1 MLQWASYSFT
11 NCHGTRTH
19 NRLVRKLVVGSSPVA
34 VTETWDIAPV
44 SGKAFLD
51 NQTTTE
57 CRFTL
62 NASVTLIKT
71 RNQVIICLEVSFIQG
86 TFHVETS
93 HFFSYVLIIVKKVY
107 KKSLIRNL
115 LFSLLKHTWS
125 WRVNLLY
132 YEYWTDKQKYLPLDN
147 FLFLRN
153 FFSERAWF
161 T

>member
-11 NCHGTRTH
+11 NCHGTQTH

-34 VTETWDIAPV
+34 VTETSDIAPV

-62 NASVTLIKT
+62 NAYVTLIKT
-71 RNQVIICLEVSFIQG
+71 HNQVIVCLEFFFVQG
-86 TFHVETS
+86 TFYVETS
-93 HFFSYVLIIVKKVY
+93 HFFSYILIIVKKVY
-107 KKSLIRNL
+107 NKSVIRNL
-115 LFSLLKHTWS
+115 LFSLLKHTCS

-132 YEYWTDKQKYLPLDN
+132 YEYWTDKQKYFYVKQL
-147 FLFLRN
+147 
-153 FFSERAWF
+153 
-161 T
+161 

>member
-1 MLQWASYSFT
+1 M
-11 NCHGTRTH
+11 
-19 NRLVRKLVVGSSPVA
+19 GSSAVA
-34 VTETWDIAPV
+34 VTETWDIAPA

-71 RNQVIICLEVSFIQG
+71 RNQVIICLEFSFIQG

-107 KKSLIRNL
+107 KKSVIRNL

-125 WRVNLLY
+125 WRVNLFY

-147 FLFLRN
+147 FWFLRN

>member
-1 MLQWASYSFT
+1 MPA
-11 NCHGTRTH
+11 
-19 NRLVRKLVVGSSPVA
+19 
-34 VTETWDIAPV
+34 

-62 NASVTLIKT
+62 NASVT
-71 RNQVIICLEVSFIQG
+71 RNQVIICLEFSFIQG

-107 KKSLIRNL
+107 KKSVIRNL

-125 WRVNLLY
+125 
-132 YEYWTDKQKYLPLDN
+132 
-147 FLFLRN
+147 
-153 FFSERAWF
+153 
-161 T
+161 